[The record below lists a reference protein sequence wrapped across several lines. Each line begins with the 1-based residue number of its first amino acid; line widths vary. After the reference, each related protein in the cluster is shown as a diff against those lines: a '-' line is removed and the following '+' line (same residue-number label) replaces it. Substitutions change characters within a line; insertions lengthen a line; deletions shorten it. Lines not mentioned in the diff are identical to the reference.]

1 MFETAIKMRTA
12 WLRNYHYCVEV
23 GGDELDGTWYDD
35 NFDGDNGDDAADDIF
50 HYEGTIIIATKQIA
64 SRVMDSIII
73 AKTESTMTMTM
84 TTMMLLF

>member
-1 MFETAIKMRTA
+1 MFETAIKKRTA
-12 WLRNYHYCVEV
+12 WLRNHHYCVEV
-23 GGDELDGTWYDD
+23 GGDELDGTSIDH

-84 TTMMLLF
+84 VLLF